1 MVQDHDLWAK
11 NDRSNP
17 RLKISQEVTPGNVG
31 RDDGLLSHMGR
42 CDSLC
47 YFFRRSKCL
56 ELLKNFGICVRH
68 SLFFSP

>member
-17 RLKISQEVTPGNVG
+17 GLKISREVTPGNVG

-47 YFFRRSKCL
+47 YFFSQ
-56 ELLKNFGICVRH
+56 V
-68 SLFFSP
+68 